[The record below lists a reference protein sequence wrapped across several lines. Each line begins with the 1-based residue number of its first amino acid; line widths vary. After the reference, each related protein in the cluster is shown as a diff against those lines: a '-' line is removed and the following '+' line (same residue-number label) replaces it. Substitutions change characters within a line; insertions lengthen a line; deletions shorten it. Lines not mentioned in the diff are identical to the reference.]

1 MLRLL
6 RQMIHKTV
14 LCSPDLHPSE
24 NHRSH
29 RNLQQQWETSAGSM
43 EMSIKT
49 PQNPTPSRTR
59 TTSEELCRWNMWLL
73 DPKPN
78 VEKPQLRLLQRHLDQ
93 EVELVQEA
101 KVQWKFLQ
109 TSQRGESS
117 QQKSHCLK
125 LPMLNIKADG
135 HRALVNN
142 KAWLLHPALD
152 ENHLDLF
159 LMLTTFQHM
168 LLPLSR
174 LPDRILV
181 AR

>member
-1 MLRLL
+1 MG
-6 RQMIHKTV
+6 T
-14 LCSPDLHPSE
+14 
-24 NHRSH
+24 
-29 RNLQQQWETSAGSM
+29 
-43 EMSIKT
+43 SIKM
-49 PQNPTPSRTR
+49 QSNHTPSPTK
-59 TTSEELCRWNMWLL
+59 TTSGELCRWNMWLL

-78 VEKPQLRLLQRHLDQ
+78 VEKLQLRLLQHLLDQ

-109 TSQRGESS
+109 ASQPGESS

-142 KAWLLHPALD
+142 KAWLLHLDLD
-152 ENHLDLF
+152 ENRLDLF

-168 LLPLSR
+168 LLLLSR

>member
-1 MLRLL
+1 M
-6 RQMIHKTV
+6 
-14 LCSPDLHPSE
+14 
-24 NHRSH
+24 
-29 RNLQQQWETSAGSM
+29 G
-43 EMSIKT
+43 MSIKT
-49 PQNPTPSRTR
+49 PQNPTPSRIR
-59 TTSEELCRWNMWLL
+59 TTSGELCRWNMWLL

-78 VEKPQLRLLQRHLDQ
+78 GEKRQLRLLQHHLDQ

-101 KVQWKFLQ
+101 KVQWKFLLA
-109 TSQRGESS
+109 SQHGESS

-125 LPMLNIKADG
+125 LQMLNIKADG

-142 KAWLLHPALD
+142 KAWLLHPDLD